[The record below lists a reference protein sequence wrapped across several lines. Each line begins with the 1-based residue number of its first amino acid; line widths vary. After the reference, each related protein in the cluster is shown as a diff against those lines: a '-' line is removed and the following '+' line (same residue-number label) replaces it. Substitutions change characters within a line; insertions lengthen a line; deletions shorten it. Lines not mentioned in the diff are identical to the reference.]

1 VTFSLAA
8 RCSRSNQF
16 GVVVASSSPAVA
28 ARCAWARAGVGA
40 VVTQNVTDPRLGA
53 ALLDA
58 IADGLTALEAMDAV
72 VAKAPL
78 AEYRQLAAV
87 DSAGCAAVYSGEHT
101 LGRHASATCANAVAA
116 GNLLGSPDVPAAM
129 LAAFGQTAGE
139 DLGDRL
145 LTALLAGE
153 TAGGEEGPVHSAGL
167 VIVDQVPWPA
177 TDLRVDWSEDPL
189 GGLQDLWRVWKPQVT
204 DYLTRALDPRLA
216 PVYGVPGDERPPQ
229 L

>member
-1 VTFSLAA
+1 MTFSLAA
-8 RCSRSNQF
+8 RCSRSNQL
-16 GVVVASSSPAVA
+16 GIVVASSSPAVA

-40 VVTQNVTDPRLGA
+40 VATQNITDPRLGA

-58 IADGLTALEAMDAV
+58 IANGLTALEAMDVV
-72 VAKAPL
+72 VANAPL
-78 AEYRQLAAV
+78 AEYRQLAVV
-87 DSAGCAAVYSGEHT
+87 DSAGCAAAYSGEHT

-116 GNLLGSPDVPAAM
+116 GNLLGSTDVPTAM
-129 LAAFGQTAGE
+129 LAAFGQTVGE

-153 TAGGEEGPVHSAGL
+153 AAGGEEGPIHSAGL

-189 GGLQDLWRVWKPQVT
+189 GGLQDLWRVWKPQVA

-216 PVYGVPGDERPPQ
+216 PVYGVPGDK
-229 L
+229 